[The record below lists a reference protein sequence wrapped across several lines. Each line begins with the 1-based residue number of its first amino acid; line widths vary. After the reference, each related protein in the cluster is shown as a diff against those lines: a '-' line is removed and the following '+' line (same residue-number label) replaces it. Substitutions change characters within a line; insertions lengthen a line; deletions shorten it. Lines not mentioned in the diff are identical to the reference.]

1 MRVDDGVVSRESTY
15 VLEAIGDSFLGW
27 LAEDRG
33 SDPRFAVISFQTAHS
48 PWQVPPSDLLPPGYQ
63 VGTDRRA
70 LYEGMVASLDHMLGK
85 LLSQIDPDAW
95 IVLVGDSG
103 TPGEVSPAASRAKF
117 SVFERGI
124 KVPFLLV
131 GPGLEARESQRLV
144 HVVDIWPSLA
154 DALRLPCQAP
164 DGVSVFGEARTWLYC
179 VQRANN
185 WTPKREETIV
195 EERWKLRVVRRYA
208 GGVLRPAG

>member
-1 MRVDDGVVSRESTY
+1 
-15 VLEAIGDSFLGW
+15 
-27 LAEDRG
+27 
-33 SDPRFAVISFQTAHS
+33 
-48 PWQVPPSDLLPPGYQ
+48 
-63 VGTDRRA
+63 
-70 LYEGMVASLDHMLGK
+70 MLGK

-95 IVLVGDSG
+95 IVLVGDNG
-103 TPGEVSPAASRAKF
+103 TPEVSPAASRAKF

-195 EERWKLRVVRRYA
+195 EERWKLRVVDDTQEVFFDLQADPGEDSPLAADQVPVEVVEKLRGERREA
-208 GGVLRPAG
+208 RGSL